1 MRTAQEADTPAIV
14 LPRVV
19 LRIEHHRLGPRVYVL
34 GARVHEWHLGAALLV
49 ALSAA
54 ALVHRVDGDGHVA
67 AAALLGGVWLV
78 AKDWRDL
85 LPSRRDTAAWCLGL
99 HIRPHPLRI
108 LRRAAV
114 LPRLAALAAV
124 LAGLVNLASAVTP
137 GIEWRDHLLLQVAP
151 LAALKISHAIA
162 VPASLMLFVTA
173 PYLWLR
179 RQGALRLALVVL
191 VGLGVLNLL
200 KGLDLEEAGASFAVA
215 GLLWLGRSSFCVR
228 HDPVSVRS
236 ALKRVPLICG
246 AGLLLCGLAVWLAA
260 PWGTSLS
267 AVVRETYSAL
277 LWQDGPIAFRDDLG
291 GLDEAVGVAALLLLL
306 WCAYLVFRPLAAPR
320 AFPSR
325 ETRHAARELVR
336 LHGADTLAYFKLRR
350 DQHYL
355 FSADRRAF
363 LGYRVEAGVL
373 LVSGD
378 PVGPQEAIP
387 GLLREL
393 SAFAEARGLHIA
405 AVGAGERLLPLWRQL
420 GLHSL
425 YLGDEAIVET
435 RAFSLDGRPIRKVR
449 QSVTRL
455 EKQGYRASLYELSEL
470 SHEELAGLEEVSN
483 RWRGGASERGFA
495 MSLDALRCDD
505 HGDSLVVLGRD
516 AEGRIRGFLHFAP
529 SYGRPAVSLSLM
541 RRDHD
546 TPNGLTE
553 FLVAR
558 GLEQLRERGIDEA
571 SLNFAAFARFIHD
584 PRGRL
589 QRFLG
594 RGLLL
599 ADALFQI
606 ERLYRFNAKFFPRWE
621 PRYLLYERALGLP
634 RVGLAAMWAEGQL
647 PKPRVLQR

>member
-1 MRTAQEADTPAIV
+1 MF
-14 LPRVV
+14 
-19 LRIEHHRLGPRVYVL
+19 RIERHRLGPRVYVL
-34 GARVHEWHLGAALLV
+34 GARIHEWHLGTALLL
-49 ALSAA
+49 ALIAA
-54 ALVHRVDGDGHVA
+54 ALTHRVDGDGHIA
-67 AAALLGGVWLV
+67 AAALFGGAWLV

-85 LPSRRDTAAWCLGL
+85 LPSQRDTAAWSIGL
-99 HIRPHPLRI
+99 HVRVHPLRA

-137 GIEWRDHLLLQVAP
+137 GIAWRDHLLLQVAP
-151 LAALKISHAIA
+151 LAALRISHAIA
-162 VPASLMLFVTA
+162 VPASMLLFVTA
-173 PYLWLR
+173 PYLWRR
-179 RQGALRLALVVL
+179 RQGALRLAVGLL

-228 HDPVSVRS
+228 HDPVGLRS
-236 ALKRVPLICG
+236 ALKRVPLIAG
-246 AGLLLCGLAVWLAA
+246 GGLLLCALAVWLSAS
-260 PWGTSLS
+260 WGTPLS
-267 AVVRETYSAL
+267 AVVRETYDSL
-277 LWQDGPIAFRDDLG
+277 LWQGGPIHFHDDLAWV
-291 GLDEAVGVAALLLLL
+291 DEAVGVGGVLLLL
-306 WCAYLVFRPLAAPR
+306 WCTYLIFRPLAAPR
-320 AFPSR
+320 AFPTG
-325 ETRHAARELVR
+325 ETRRAARELVR
-336 LHGADTLAYFKLRR
+336 RHGADTLAYFKLRR

-373 LVSGD
+373 LVSGE
-378 PVGPQEAIP
+378 PVGPEEAVP

-405 AVGAGERLLPLWRQL
+405 AIGVGERALPLWRQL
-420 GLHSL
+420 GLRSL
-425 YLGDEAIVET
+425 YLGDEAVVDT
-435 RAFSLDGRPIRKVR
+435 NTFSLEGRPIRKVR

-455 EKQGYRASLYELSEL
+455 EKQGYRASIHQLAELSREDL
-470 SHEELAGLEEVSN
+470 EGLEAVSS

-495 MSLDALRCDD
+495 MSLDALRSED

-516 AEGRIRGFLHFAP
+516 AESRIRGFLHFVP

-541 RRDHD
+541 RRDPN

-558 GLEQLRERGIDEA
+558 GLELLREQGIEET

-584 PRGRL
+584 PRGLL
-589 QRFLG
+589 QRILG
-594 RGLLL
+594 RGLLV
-599 ADALFQI
+599 ADAFFQI

-647 PKPRVLQR
+647 PKPRLLQR

>member
-1 MRTAQEADTPAIV
+1 VPLRF
-14 LPRVV
+14 V
-19 LRIEHHRLGPRVYVL
+19 LRIERHRLGPRVYVL
-34 GARVHEWHLGAALLV
+34 GARIHEWHLGAGLLLALI
-49 ALSAA
+49 AA
-54 ALVHRVDGDGHVA
+54 FLVHGVDGDGHVA
-67 AAALLGGVWLV
+67 AAALVGGLWLV
-78 AKDWRDL
+78 AKDWRDV

-99 HIRPHPLRI
+99 HTRPHPLRAVQ
-108 LRRAAV
+108 RAAA
-114 LPRLAALAAV
+114 LPKLAALAAL

-137 GIEWRDHLLLQVAP
+137 NIQWRDHLLLQVAP
-151 LAALKISHAIA
+151 FEALRVSHAVA
-162 VPASLMLFVTA
+162 VPASLLLFVTA
-173 PYLWLR
+173 PYLWRR
-179 RQGALRLALVVL
+179 RQGALRLALVLL
-191 VGLGVLNLL
+191 VGLGILDLL
-200 KGLDLEEAGASFAVA
+200 KGLDVEEAVASFAA
-215 GLLWLGRSSFCVR
+215 ALLLWLGRSAFCVR
-228 HDPVSVRS
+228 HDPATIRS
-236 ALKRVPLICG
+236 ALRRIPMIAAG
-246 AGLLLCGLAVWLAA
+246 GLLLCGLAIWLSA
-260 PWGTSLS
+260 PWGTPLWSI
-267 AVVRETYSAL
+267 VRETYDSL
-277 LWQDGPIAFRDDLG
+277 LWQGGPVAFRDELG
-291 GLDEAVGVAALLLLL
+291 GVDEAVGVGGLLFLL

-320 AFPSR
+320 SFPTG

-336 LHGADTLAYFKLRR
+336 RHGADTLAYFKLRR

-355 FSADRRAF
+355 FSPDRTAF

-378 PVGPQEAIP
+378 PVGPDEAIP

-393 SAFAEARGLHIA
+393 SGFAEARGLHIA
-405 AVGAGERLLPLWRQL
+405 ALGVGERALPLWTQL

-425 YLGDEAIVET
+425 YLGDEAVVEIGS
-435 RAFSLDGRPIRKVR
+435 FSLEGRPIRKVR

-455 EKQGYRASLYELSEL
+455 EKQGYRASLHELGELSQHDLAEL
-470 SHEELAGLEEVSN
+470 EDVS
-483 RWRGGASERGFA
+483 RSWRGGTNERGFA

-516 AEGRIRGFLHFAP
+516 ADGRIRGFLHFAP

-541 RRDHD
+541 RRDHE

-558 GLEQLRERGIDEA
+558 GLEQLRERGTEEA

-584 PRGRL
+584 PSGRL
-589 QRFLG
+589 QRLFG

-599 ADALFQI
+599 ADAFFQI

-647 PKPRVLQR
+647 PKPRLLQR